1 MAKQTESKQMRVSK
15 SQYELLGKLA
25 GKLGIS
31 RVETLNNAIAL
42 TQFLVENKA
51 KSVKAIT
58 ASGEEKEVF
67 LTMLLGNIESE

>member
-15 SQYELLGKLA
+15 AQYELLGKLA

-51 KSVKAIT
+51 KSVKAILG
-58 ASGEEKEVF
+58 SGEEKEVF
-67 LTMLLGNIESE
+67 LTMLLGNLSE